1 MNDRGIA
8 SAINIYAVMLDRPAW
23 LDPARM
29 EAQMAVWSK
38 LAGGPLSDDDV
49 VEAIQTLLANGERRD
64 VLPSSV
70 VGLAKQ
76 IAAERTAKV
85 GQLIAA
91 WEFSMRRPN
100 SDLLLLREASAFNRD
115 PDIVAGVGVLRDR
128 VEKLRRE
135 VIRSEMLDPERM
147 ALLFAALDKQ
157 VERIISARPPSGVL
171 YTDAVDPVQLD
182 AAARMWRDEA
192 LD

>member
-76 IAAERTAKV
+76 IAAERAAKV

-135 VIRSEMLDPERM
+135 VIRSETLDPERM